1 VNLTGR
7 KTHRIIDTRTAETP
21 ARCGKVQPSFF
32 TLRKIARKTV
42 RQASNYVGQK
52 SGSEVCGHCPHFSL
66 SKKIFDRL
74 VDGGASSPA
83 TTTPTRFYLK
93 PTASGRKI
101 CKETIFLPGNGISLQ
116 KNRCGR
122 AVHAAATDLIL
133 RSIEFF

>member
-1 VNLTGR
+1 MLIIR
-7 KTHRIIDTRTAETP
+7 QKTKCRRET
-21 ARCGKVQPSFF
+21 CG
-32 TLRKIARKTV
+32 T
-42 RQASNYVGQK
+42 
-52 SGSEVCGHCPHFSL
+52 FSL

-93 PTASGRKI
+93 LTASGRKI

-133 RSIEFF
+133 HSFEFFDKQEVPQGNLRHFLRLFSIDLSRKMLKNKIFQFL

>member
-1 VNLTGR
+1 VKNHRSRSYWLLDADFCKQTNRSR
-7 KTHRIIDTRTAETP
+7 K
-21 ARCGKVQPSFF
+21 
-32 TLRKIARKTV
+32 
-42 RQASNYVGQK
+42 ASV
-52 SGSEVCGHCPHFSL
+52 SL

-93 PTASGRKI
+93 PMASGRKI

-133 RSIEFF
+133 RSIEVF